1 MTDQVKCSPILAVIV
16 LTKNEEPNLARCL
29 SSLSSLPVDLLVV
42 DSGSTDRTIE
52 IAHAFGAVVLYHPWK
67 NHSAQVNWAIEH
79 LETDA
84 QWVARLDADEH
95 MTPELVDE
103 LSQSLPLLPSDC
115 TGLLVKRRGMFL
127 GRWMKHG
134 G

>member
-103 LSQSLPLLPSDC
+103 LSQSLPLLPSD
-115 TGLLVKRRGMFL
+115 
-127 GRWMKHG
+127 
-134 G
+134 